1 VGEGLQLPH
10 PGITATVTN
19 GCVILTSNLGA
30 SARASLNITSG
41 SLVSKGMFDLTPLPI
56 VGADVDYYLDRNTG
70 EVQLV
75 TPLVEGDRLE
85 AGSVNTRAFL
95 ETPAWSTVTVSA
107 AGAHLWFAVDA
118 AATIVAHGLTASTPV
133 NFTTSSPAWGKRERI
148 TSAAA
153 AALFSNVRVGDW
165 AIFWDSAVP
174 ADILNR
180 AFRVAAVDTAGTWFE
195 IERRTATMPTN
206 PLSFA
211 VGGLTFVRTSKPLQ
225 SVVIPTGSNYTSSAV
240 APLISAALAGAQ
252 ATVYRTTA
260 MRVNT
265 ATFGET
271 SGDIALVAAD
281 TDGQQ
286 FGLTVDDALANLVGH
301 LASVESAS
309 SELGTPDFHQVWG
322 ENTGTNTQPVVDWN
336 ADAIFTP
343 SNAGQLVALR
353 PIADSKALAGTRYGS
368 AGFSSPLSA
377 ITTNGGGANWYNF
390 NLRTTPY
397 EVFTTDR
404 WYVAS
409 PYRLSYQD
417 DLTVLVDDDTDSKR
431 FTIPMWRKLG
441 TVGTTYGTTN
451 TFIDADNG
459 GQSLAVGFGAGSA
472 GFDFNDFAVFMPA
485 RVKTHDQGDS
495 THYTPAPADLTQ
507 TILWRYYRLGPDG
520 NNARVRY
527 VYPAAASATVAL
539 AVDNYTDQRT
549 TIGIQLASGAAKTG
563 FPMNAANKVGVVVV
577 SSASGASSVAFL
589 LGLKVTRADW
599 DGAANT
605 TVYLDI
611 AASGASDHH
620 IPVGATV
627 YLKFN
632 DASFTDGAYTVTA
645 AAAGTITIAG
655 AAAGG
660 AFSHTGMAGTCT
672 YGGSEQTLTGASP
685 VVGVGD
691 YFRWSSTTGLP
702 SDYQATTMY
711 LRTLPNAQ
719 TLNAYIEKTESVNTV
734 VAWYTLTDSQG
745 LSVFANA
752 GKTAAQIAASVNALP
767 SPIITGTVIGN
778 GAGLITKSSLDDH
791 AGVGGTYLNL
801 SDGINYVQTTTVP
814 GSVAGNYSLAFK
826 NAVTTS
832 LNTNSDWA
840 NETVYVAPRSA
851 KNVVDW
857 LNAPTVSGL
866 FSVADIERSSNA
878 HKVQIASLTPGSGGS
893 VEVQGG
899 TANSLTAAVVGSAQL
914 VGSNY
919 MVATVAEADATGMM
933 AQGWVSIDNNEVLPK
948 SVFTS
953 ATVLQAITH
962 SGNNSV
968 VQISGTSFYTRPH
981 ASQSAVVVSFE
992 RQGNF
997 WAMNDSLL
1005 GTALNV
1011 GTLAEGDYIRV
1022 TVPASYTYHGVGG
1035 NEAVDVVSGGNV
1047 GVFRVVRVVATP
1059 DTGGVTVWFENAAGA
1074 EQALAEVQIDT
1085 FTADSV
1091 MVGDVLSI
1099 STSLWDGASSNQGRW
1114 TVVDVGNS
1122 GSGSFGSASYI
1133 TVEGLMSTVGAPAAA
1148 LGSSASQVQMTEGTP
1163 ARLIKQILSIAP
1175 NPLDADLADIKFT
1188 TSPLW
1193 GKVGATAGSVVT
1205 ILDKLGFDTNIAR
1218 GVDGYKHTTGLIA
1231 EVTKVIQGDPSD
1243 SATYPGVAAAGAT
1256 VNILG
1261 PLVKRIQVT
1270 LSIRIRSGAPAE
1282 DIKARVKS
1290 AVASVINKTPIGQSI
1305 ALSDLTNAASKVGGV
1320 ISAVMVSPVAVAGDD
1335 LVSVQPYEKP
1345 LVLNV
1350 DTDVLVSFA
1359 GA

>member
-1 VGEGLQLPH
+1 
-10 PGITATVTN
+10 
-19 GCVILTSNLGA
+19 
-30 SARASLNITSG
+30 
-41 SLVSKGMFDLTPLPI
+41 
-56 VGADVDYYLDRNTG
+56 
-70 EVQLV
+70 
-75 TPLVEGDRLE
+75 
-85 AGSVNTRAFL
+85 
-95 ETPAWSTVTVSA
+95 
-107 AGAHLWFAVDA
+107 
-118 AATIVAHGLTASTPV
+118 
-133 NFTTSSPAWGKRERI
+133 
-148 TSAAA
+148 
-153 AALFSNVRVGDW
+153 
-165 AIFWDSAVP
+165 
-174 ADILNR
+174 
-180 AFRVAAVDTAGTWFE
+180 
-195 IERRTATMPTN
+195 
-206 PLSFA
+206 
-211 VGGLTFVRTSKPLQ
+211 
-225 SVVIPTGSNYTSSAV
+225 
-240 APLISAALAGAQ
+240 
-252 ATVYRTTA
+252 
-260 MRVNT
+260 
-265 ATFGET
+265 
-271 SGDIALVAAD
+271 
-281 TDGQQ
+281 
-286 FGLTVDDALANLVGH
+286 
-301 LASVESAS
+301 
-309 SELGTPDFHQVWG
+309 
-322 ENTGTNTQPVVDWN
+322 
-336 ADAIFTP
+336 
-343 SNAGQLVALR
+343 
-353 PIADSKALAGTRYGS
+353 
-368 AGFSSPLSA
+368 
-377 ITTNGGGANWYNF
+377 
-390 NLRTTPY
+390 
-397 EVFTTDR
+397 
-404 WYVAS
+404 
-409 PYRLSYQD
+409 
-417 DLTVLVDDDTDSKR
+417 
-431 FTIPMWRKLG
+431 MWRKLN
-441 TVGTTYGTTN
+441 TVGTVYAATN
-451 TFIDADNG
+451 TFKDGDNG
-459 GQSLAVGFGAGSA
+459 GQSLAVGLRLRQLG

-485 RVKTHDQGDS
+485 RAKTHDLGR
-495 THYTPAPADLTQ
+495 HHPLA
-507 TILWRYYRLGPDG
+507 RRLRRRPDPHHALALLPPRPRRQHG
-520 NNARVRY
+520 AVSATC
-527 VYPAAASATVAL
+527 YPAAASATVAL

-933 AQGWVSIDNNEVLPK
+933 AQGWVSIDNNEVLP
-948 SVFTS
+948 
-953 ATVLQAITH
+953 
-962 SGNNSV
+962 
-968 VQISGTSFYTRPH
+968 R
-981 ASQSAVVVSFE
+981 
-992 RQGNF
+992 
-997 WAMNDSLL
+997 
-1005 GTALNV
+1005 
-1011 GTLAEGDYIRV
+1011 
-1022 TVPASYTYHGVGG
+1022 
-1035 NEAVDVVSGGNV
+1035 
-1047 GVFRVVRVVATP
+1047 
-1059 DTGGVTVWFENAAGA
+1059 
-1074 EQALAEVQIDT
+1074 
-1085 FTADSV
+1085 
-1091 MVGDVLSI
+1091 
-1099 STSLWDGASSNQGRW
+1099 ASSRRQPSSRPSR
-1114 TVVDVGNS
+1114 TAATTAS
-1122 GSGSFGSASYI
+1122 SRSA
-1133 TVEGLMSTVGAPAAA
+1133 GPRSTRVHTPPRA
-1148 LGSSASQVQMTEGTP
+1148 LWWCPSSAR
-1163 ARLIKQILSIAP
+1163 A
-1175 NPLDADLADIKFT
+1175 
-1188 TSPLW
+1188 TS
-1193 GKVGATAGSVVT
+1193 G
-1205 ILDKLGFDTNIAR
+1205 R
-1218 GVDGYKHTTGLIA
+1218 
-1231 EVTKVIQGDPSD
+1231 
-1243 SATYPGVAAAGAT
+1243 
-1256 VNILG
+1256 
-1261 PLVKRIQVT
+1261 
-1270 LSIRIRSGAPAE
+1270 
-1282 DIKARVKS
+1282 
-1290 AVASVINKTPIGQSI
+1290 
-1305 ALSDLTNAASKVGGV
+1305 
-1320 ISAVMVSPVAVAGDD
+1320 
-1335 LVSVQPYEKP
+1335 
-1345 LVLNV
+1345 
-1350 DTDVLVSFA
+1350 
-1359 GA
+1359 